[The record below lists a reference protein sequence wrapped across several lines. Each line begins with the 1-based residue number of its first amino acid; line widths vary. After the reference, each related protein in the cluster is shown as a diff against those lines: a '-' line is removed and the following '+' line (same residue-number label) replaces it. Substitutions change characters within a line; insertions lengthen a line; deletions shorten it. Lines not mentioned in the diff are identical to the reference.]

1 MIQEKLNRIEKAP
14 VREYSRV
21 KVTGM
26 IGGYRLSRGLLKFT
40 TPGFFF
46 FFFFGGG
53 GVFIGGIQNK
63 LKFWR
68 RTVLECWPCSSG
80 LPEVEIKINLYCTM
94 NQMKKK
100 INFPL
105 GHVDYLINPFLQ
117 SFKAQK
123 FSMGWGV
130 NF

>member
-1 MIQEKLNRIEKAP
+1 MMQEKLNRIEKAP

-46 FFFFGGG
+46 FFFLGGG
-53 GVFIGGIQNK
+53 GVVIGGIKNK

-100 INFPL
+100 SIFLL
-105 GHVDYLINPFLQ
+105 GTLII
-117 SFKAQK
+117 
-123 FSMGWGV
+123 
-130 NF
+130 